1 MPATIYAIHEQLH
14 TSDFL
19 LNCLIGTEDALY
31 RLVSEKDACE
41 FWELFMNKVL
51 LTALTLAAGLV
62 FLAGCQHLAEKPVID
77 KIATVEASQT
87 QTLVNI
93 KDVLDATNEN
103 IPTLTAVGYA
113 VTSTQPGRNEA
124 QKRLMAIRSARMAA
138 MRDLA
143 EQIHGLKVDSST
155 TVIDLIVQ
163 NDTFRGVVNGTIR
176 GARTVRIN
184 PTGSDTYEVVLE
196 IDRETI
202 GYLLKTAR
210 VAA

>member
-1 MPATIYAIHEQLH
+1 
-14 TSDFL
+14 
-19 LNCLIGTEDALY
+19 
-31 RLVSEKDACE
+31 
-41 FWELFMNKVL
+41 MNN
-51 LTALTLAAGLV
+51 LTLTSISLTTGV
-62 FLAGCQHLAEKPVID
+62 FLLAGCGHMPKYPEANA
-77 KIATVEASQT
+77 IAAVEASQT

-93 KDVLDATNEN
+93 KDVFDTTSAN
-103 IPTLTAVGYA
+103 IPTVTAVGYA

-143 EQIHGLKVDSST
+143 EQIHGLRVDSST

-163 NDTFRGVVNGTIR
+163 NDTFRGMVNGTIR

-210 VAA
+210 TPA

>member
-1 MPATIYAIHEQLH
+1 MRINIKSFVAIVA
-14 TSDFL
+14 
-19 LNCLIGTEDALY
+19 G
-31 RLVSEKDACE
+31 VG
-41 FWELFMNKVL
+41 LFS
-51 LTALTLAAGLV
+51 A
-62 FLAGCQHLAEKPVID
+62 CQHTTNVADNAGSASKM
-77 KIATVEASQT
+77 AAVEASQT
-87 QTLVNI
+87 QSIINL
-93 KDVLDATNEN
+93 KDVLDASSAN

-113 VTSTQPGRNEA
+113 VTSSQPGRSEP

-155 TVIDLIVQ
+155 TVIDLVVQ
-163 NDTFRGVVNGTIR
+163 NDTFRGVVAGTIR

-202 GYLLKTAR
+202 GYLLQTAR
-210 VAA
+210 QTV

>member
-1 MPATIYAIHEQLH
+1 MRKSIKTI
-14 TSDFL
+14 
-19 LNCLIGTEDALY
+19 
-31 RLVSEKDACE
+31 V
-41 FWELFMNKVL
+41 V
-51 LTALTLAAGLV
+51 LTAGIGL
-62 FLAGCQHLAEKPVID
+62 FSACQHTTEQSVD
-77 KIATVEASQT
+77 KGTSKMVAIEASQT
-87 QTLVNI
+87 QSVINL
-93 KDVLDATNEN
+93 KDVLDASSAS

-113 VTSTQPGRNEA
+113 VTSSQPGRSDS

-155 TVIDLIVQ
+155 TVIDLVVQ
-163 NDTFRGVVNGTIR
+163 NDTFRGVVAGTIR

-184 PTGSDTYEVVLE
+184 PTGADTYEVVLE

-210 VAA
+210 QTV

>member
-1 MPATIYAIHEQLH
+1 
-14 TSDFL
+14 
-19 LNCLIGTEDALY
+19 
-31 RLVSEKDACE
+31 
-41 FWELFMNKVL
+41 MNKVALTATSLVFGLSL
-51 LTALTLAAGLV
+51 LT
-62 FLAGCQHLAEKPVID
+62 GCNHVKKEPAVVD
-77 KIATVEASQT
+77 KIASLEASQT

-93 KDVLDATNEN
+93 KDVFDAGAEN

-113 VTSTQPGRNEA
+113 VTSTQPGRNDA

-143 EQIHGLKVDSST
+143 EQIHGLEVDSST

-163 NDTFRGVVNGTIR
+163 NDTFRGMVNGTIR

-184 PTGSDTYEVVLE
+184 PTGTDTYEVVLE

-210 VAA
+210 TTV

>member
-1 MPATIYAIHEQLH
+1 
-14 TSDFL
+14 
-19 LNCLIGTEDALY
+19 
-31 RLVSEKDACE
+31 
-41 FWELFMNKVL
+41 MNKVSS
-51 LTALTLAAGLV
+51 TAVILIIGMT
-62 FLAGCQHLAEKPVID
+62 FLAGCQHLAEHSVTD
-77 KIATVEASQT
+77 KMATVKASQT

-93 KDVLDATNEN
+93 KDVLDSTTEA

-113 VTSTQPGRNEA
+113 VTSTQPGQNEA

-155 TVIDLIVQ
+155 TVIDLVVQ

-210 VAA
+210 VKA

>member
-1 MPATIYAIHEQLH
+1 MPATIFAIHEQVH
-14 TSDFL
+14 TGGFL
-19 LNCLIGTEDALY
+19 LNRLIGTEDAWY
-31 RLVSEKDACE
+31 RPVNEKDARE
-41 FWELFMNKVL
+41 FWELSMNKVL
-51 LTALTLAAGLV
+51 STALTLAAGLV
-62 FLAGCQHLAEKPVID
+62 FLAGCQHLGEKPKID

-93 KDVLDATNEN
+93 KDVLDASNEN

-155 TVIDLIVQ
+155 TVIDLVVQ

>member
-1 MPATIYAIHEQLH
+1 MHAST
-14 TSDFL
+14 
-19 LNCLIGTEDALY
+19 GTNIFDET
-31 RLVSEKDACE
+31 
-41 FWELFMNKVL
+41 ELKMHKIFKTAVICGL
-51 LTALTLAAGLV
+51 GAGFLTACQYNGTAKPDVTATKKMAA
-62 FLAGCQHLAEKPVID
+62 
-77 KIATVEASQT
+77 VEASQT
-87 QTLVNI
+87 QTIVNL
-93 KDVLDATNEN
+93 KDVLDASAEN

-113 VTSTQPGRNEA
+113 VTSTQPGRVEA

-143 EQIHGLKVDSST
+143 EQIHGLKVDSNT
-155 TVIDLIVQ
+155 TVIDLVVQ

-202 GYLLKTAR
+202 GYLLSTAR
-210 VAA
+210 EAV

>member
-1 MPATIYAIHEQLH
+1 MAAYSP
-14 TSDFL
+14 L
-19 LNCLIGTEDALY
+19 LMLRAEAGDTFNVHILSRGIVGLRANRIAACNGNNP
-31 RLVSEKDACE
+31 VSAHGMLMDD
-41 FWELFMNKVL
+41 MKVIS
-51 LTALTLAAGLV
+51 
-62 FLAGCQHLAEKPVID
+62 P
-77 KIATVEASQT
+77 S
-87 QTLVNI
+87 I
-93 KDVLDATNEN
+93 KDVLDASNEN

-155 TVIDLIVQ
+155 TVIDLVVQ